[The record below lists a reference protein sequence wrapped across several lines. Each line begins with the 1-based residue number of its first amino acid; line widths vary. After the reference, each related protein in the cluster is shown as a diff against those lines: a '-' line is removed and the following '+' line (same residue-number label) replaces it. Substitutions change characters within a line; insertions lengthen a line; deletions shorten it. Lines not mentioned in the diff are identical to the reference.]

1 MSEEYCNTFN
11 IKGQSLNFISKKNNQ
26 GKNSENPSIESFA
39 FSKENRSIK
48 VVQKIGDKSYYE
60 DDEENI
66 ENIPFYIKNIKG
78 NKIII

>member
-1 MSEEYCNTFN
+1 MSEEYCSAFN
-11 IKGQSLNFISKKNNQ
+11 IKGQSLNFISKKSNQ
-26 GKNSENPSIESFA
+26 GKNSENPSIKSFA

-48 VVQKIGDKSYYE
+48 VVQKIVDKSYYG

>member
-11 IKGQSLNFISKKNNQ
+11 IKVQSLNFISKKNNQ

>member
-1 MSEEYCNTFN
+1 MSEKYCNTFN

-26 GKNSENPSIESFA
+26 GKNSENPSIESLA